1 MEGRGWKKRQSVN
14 LVSLLVTCLFLFLAV
29 QFSDGGVTFA
39 TKIKKITEN
48 LDIAVLTLNDNVTY
62 TDYEDKSTYN
72 SSAEFRAAG
81 MAGLYNLTNMF
92 IDWISPKDILM
103 SGVVSLNRNN
113 QIEVQNPEIPELFKY
128 YAALVSIL
136 LFLVLCVVLFPL
148 CGLCFCCCRCCGNC
162 GGKPQP
168 SDKNKDTCKKVV
180 HATLLIICG
189 TGLLFCIV
197 CAFGSNQQLH
207 DGLETFPK
215 NMHYSVKDTKTFM
228 DTTNAEIH
236 NLLQKNYHEFS
247 DAFVNVIENGSVIAM
262 EQLKEYVNATTV
274 SKIYEF
280 ANQLPEVRETM
291 TSLKTG
297 TNRLRVYAS
306 QLNDAIRKV
315 KKDLISTLNS
325 CSSYIDGC
333 HKLQDK
339 VQKLQTSID
348 FNAVCFDIFNFGN
361 DENKVGSLSICEKM
375 VEKITKATM
384 EHIGDAMATMCNK
397 LSETA
402 SNIIQSNMELQK
414 VIVEQKSAKD
424 ETPTSNLSQN
434 ERPVIP
440 PQPQQIVGLESAAN
454 ISLQKVPDV
463 SSAIESFDQINI
475 EKVQAD
481 AQQGNQSLYQVQ
493 KQINDSLTDTLSA
506 ARQQITNTATIIN
519 EKLASLSD
527 TLEHVKTQIDDNASP
542 AIDTTQDYINRYGKY
557 QYYIGLTISCIL
569 LLVTVC
575 IVFGLICG
583 ICGKRPD
590 GYSDNCCNKGAGGQ
604 FLICAVM
611 IMFLFGFLISIFT
624 LVSFIA
630 GVISEKALCDTLR
643 NPNPS
648 ESNIMSIIDS
658 LNLNLAVDVKPSTM
672 LNNCYQNKS
681 IYQTFNLASQFN
693 LEEIKANF
701 NIAEKLD
708 NLNIDNVIPEGFNLL
723 GDNNAFEELLQINP
737 EIDVFK
743 FKEELQT
750 NFTNYSLD
758 EITSGLTSIINQING
773 DDTNSQALRSQL
785 QLSLLHITTYN
796 EKLVIPMK
804 DLALAIMDTADNL
817 NEQLKMNHSS
827 FPEAIRSLLI
837 DLREAQDA
845 LVNNG
850 PTQLSKTAEYFRNV
864 ILNIVNG
871 YMDRISDQAENKI
884 GHCGPLN
891 LVIHASIASTCDKVL
906 LPWNGFWFSLFCTIV
921 LYIVT
926 IIIAIKLANLYRKHK
941 PGYDQYVETEYLYDA
956 YADRGDNIPLNSRG
970 GKRGKKKGKKS
981 KRHDERSNVGREVAR
996 EYAAGS
1002 HPPDGRY
1009 ADMAP
1014 KHWEEFPNG
1023 GPPHYQRAPTEYER
1037 PPPYYYPGSGG

>member
-348 FNAVCFDIFNFGN
+348 FNA
-361 DENKVGSLSICEKM
+361 
-375 VEKITKATM
+375 
-384 EHIGDAMATMCNK
+384 
-397 LSETA
+397 
-402 SNIIQSNMELQK
+402 
-414 VIVEQKSAKD
+414 
-424 ETPTSNLSQN
+424 
-434 ERPVIP
+434 
-440 PQPQQIVGLESAAN
+440 
-454 ISLQKVPDV
+454 VPDV

-941 PGYDQYVETEYLYDA
+941 PGYDQYVET
-956 YADRGDNIPLNSRG
+956 RG

-1037 PPPYYYPGSGG
+1037 PPPYYYPGSGGE